1 MVAEKLPTLNG
12 IVKLLGGS
20 RGLGE
25 LAGAQRCCGL
35 CGLLDA
41 ADVVPRLEGA
51 GPLGAVVGCRHAVAG
66 QEEEVVD
73 RVVGGQ
79 EALSVPGRLEPLHLA
94 FSSPCWLV

>member
-1 MVAEKLPTLNG
+1 MELESAPPNG

-20 RGLGE
+20 RGLDE
-25 LAGAQRCCGL
+25 LVREQGCCRL

-51 GPLGAVVGCRHAVAG
+51 GPFGAVIGCRHQVAG

-79 EALSVPGRLEPLHLA
+79 EALSVAG
-94 FSSPCWLV
+94 